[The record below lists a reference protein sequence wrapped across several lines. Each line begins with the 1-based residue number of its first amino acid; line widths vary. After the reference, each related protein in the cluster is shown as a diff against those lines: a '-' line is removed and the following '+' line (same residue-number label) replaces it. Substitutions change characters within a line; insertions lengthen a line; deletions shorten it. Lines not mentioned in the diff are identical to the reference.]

1 MTNLLAQIDFT
12 KIKVPTT
19 GTAPIDLNSP
29 TLTLGEI
36 IGSIFKTY
44 IFYAAGIAL
53 LVYMIIGGFQLMFSR
68 GDAKAMQGAQ
78 AKITNAAIGFALIIV
93 AFFVVQLI
101 GQLLGVDTVFNQ
113 IFPGNIPHSFNLR

>member
-12 KIKVPTT
+12 QIKVPTT
-19 GTAPIDLNSP
+19 KIGLVDINDP
-29 TLTLGEI
+29 TLTLGGI
-36 IGSIFKTY
+36 IGTIFKTY

-78 AKITNAAIGFALIIV
+78 AKITNAAIGFVIVIV
-93 AFFVVQLI
+93 AFFIVQLV
-101 GQLLGVDTVFNQ
+101 GQLLGIQGTAFGT
-113 IFPGNIPHSFNLR
+113 IFG